1 MPGFIVADEVSHLL
15 LRETFVAPPHS
26 IGMQETEAIC
36 EGEGEKASRI
46 QDHLIN

>member
-1 MPGFIVADEVSHLL
+1 MSGFIVADEVSLL
-15 LRETFVAPPHS
+15 VRRETFVAPPHS
-26 IGMQETEAIC
+26 IGMQETEAFC